1 MRMGFSYIEF
11 KSQKCIIC
19 ICVPLRAFLV
29 YFMNRHQHNVTFK
42 PSEKDVG
49 NLKIQIKFKDTGFHL
64 Q

>member
-1 MRMGFSYIEF
+1 MGFNYIKF
-11 KSQKCIIC
+11 KFQKYS

-29 YFMNRHQHNVTFK
+29 YFMNRHQHNVTFR